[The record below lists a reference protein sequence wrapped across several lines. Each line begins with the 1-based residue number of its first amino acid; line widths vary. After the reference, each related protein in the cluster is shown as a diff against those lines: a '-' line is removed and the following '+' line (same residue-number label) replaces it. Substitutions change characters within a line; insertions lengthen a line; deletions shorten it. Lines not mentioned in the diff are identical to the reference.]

1 MKQHSSLCYVNIV
14 DLLVNFGFE
23 KETGNLFWTGLVLS
37 KIDFHFFFAIRNY
50 EVKQQRNT

>member
-14 DLLVNFGFE
+14 DLLVNFG
-23 KETGNLFWTGLVLS
+23 FWTGLVLS